1 MCICNNS
8 YCRPILSSRNFNFE
22 SSEFRDQLREAID
35 SFAPNVVIIDRWN
48 AASRDEKARSMLD
61 TFGWIRSI
69 SREAA
74 E

>member
-1 MCICNNS
+1 MQQFLLPAHS
-8 YCRPILSSRNFNFE
+8 LQP
-22 SSEFRDQLREAID
+22 EFQFREQRVPGSTGEAID

-69 SREAA
+69 SRKEAA